1 MQVRHVLRA
10 ANASLVVE
18 IPPGFGRDLLAGR
31 RPEVA
36 FHIDGSSPFPGAT
49 VRTYVNATLLGYAQ
63 ARARALH
70 GGPPANERRNALR
83 LQRAVRS
90 IYAITPGIIMLA
102 LILIP
107 TMLTALGVVRERRWA
122 PSPISTPRRQA

>member
-1 MQVRHVLRA
+1 M
-10 ANASLVVE
+10 SVE
-18 IPPGFGRDLLAGR
+18 TRF
-31 RPEVA
+31 V
-36 FHIDGSSPFPGAT
+36 
-49 VRTYVNATLLGYAQ
+49 Y
-63 ARARALH
+63 
-70 GGPPANERRNALR
+70 NE
-83 LQRAVRS
+83 QFRS